1 MTLTNFSIARDWT
14 TLCCASMALTSNP
27 TGTVGDFV
35 ARRSMR
41 LGFKPGLVAVL
52 TGETC
57 GDEVGAVFEGLPVV
71 AAGDVAVDAVPGTN
85 PVGAVVGSTFTKW
98 IRAAACGD
106 SPSGL
111 APVAGDPVAAGLVP
125 GLTSVSLLPV
135 SSLSGPSGLMS
146 IRSSFC
152 DIFINLLYSKLN

>member
-57 GDEVGAVFEGLPVV
+57 GGE
-71 AAGDVAVDAVPGTN
+71 VAVDAVPGTN

-106 SPSGL
+106 KPSGL